1 MSMAS
6 SEHFGAE
13 VRVTLTDGHVF
24 TAKVARPPGRG
35 PEIPLPAELLEA
47 KFLNCAARVLP
58 MEQAESLL
66 GVLRELDALSDMRRV
81 TDAMRPSAAL
91 AAD

>member
-1 MSMAS
+1 MGMYLRRRWR
-6 SEHFGAE
+6 GRLG
-13 VRVTLTDGHVF
+13 VV
-24 TAKVARPPGRG
+24 RG

-66 GVLRELDALSDMRRV
+66 GALRELDALSDMRRV